1 MVLEDKAFQKATLQ
15 AFINKG
21 DADRDV
27 SVYPLAQAFPIE
39 QVESIENVYNL
50 SLIHI

>member
-27 SVYPLAQAFPIE
+27 SLFPLAQVFPTE
-39 QVESIENVYNL
+39 QVKDIENVYN
-50 SLIHI
+50 IIKI

>member
-1 MVLEDKAFQKATLQ
+1 MVLEDKAFQKATLP

-27 SVYPLAQAFPIE
+27 SLFPLTQAFPTE
-39 QVESIENVYNL
+39 QVEDIENVYN
-50 SLIHI
+50 IIET